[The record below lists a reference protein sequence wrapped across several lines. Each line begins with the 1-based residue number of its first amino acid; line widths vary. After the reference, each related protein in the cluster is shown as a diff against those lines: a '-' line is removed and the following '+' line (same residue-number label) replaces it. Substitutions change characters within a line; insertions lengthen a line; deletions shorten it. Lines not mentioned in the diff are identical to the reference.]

1 MCLILLVEM
10 KKRKLRN
17 SRNSSKKPS
26 AGMAMKSPLGLE
38 TIPDRNN
45 KISSLISKHAVRAVL
60 NIQKEYSQKK
70 INLEAEMTQLITSLK
85 KEKQALADERQ
96 ALENEKK
103 KSREEAEKLKNEI
116 LRAKNELRAKVQ
128 AEEQSRIE
136 QLLREKEETL
146 IEREKNYL
154 ENLIKHLESDI

>member
-1 MCLILLVEM
+1 MAEKSFLGL
-10 KKRKLRN
+10 KY
-17 SRNSSKKPS
+17 S
-26 AGMAMKSPLGLE
+26 AGH
-38 TIPDRNN
+38 NN
-45 KISSLISKHAVRAVL
+45 KISSLISKHAVRAVA
-60 NIQKEYSQKK
+60 NIQKEYNQKK
-70 INLEAEMTQLITSLK
+70 TNLEAEMAQLITSLK

-116 LRAKNELRAKVQ
+116 LQTKNELRAKVQ

-136 QLLREKEETL
+136 QLLNEKEETL

-154 ENLIKHLESDI
+154 ENLIKHLESDT